1 MLRYDEESQF
11 LDEDV
16 PRIAHNAGALILML
30 FCAAVSSA
38 LAIGFL
44 MLLL

>member
-16 PRIAHNAGALILML
+16 PRIAHNAGALILY
-30 FCAAVSSA
+30 A
-38 LAIGFL
+38 FL
-44 MLLL
+44 RCS

>member
-1 MLRYDEESQF
+1 MLRYDEGSQF

-16 PRIAHNAGALILML
+16 TRIAHNAGALILML
-30 FCAAVSSA
+30 FCAAVGST

>member
-16 PRIAHNAGALILML
+16 PRIAHNIGALILML
-30 FCAAVSSA
+30 FCAVVSSV
-38 LAIGFL
+38 LAIAFL
-44 MLLL
+44 AWLV